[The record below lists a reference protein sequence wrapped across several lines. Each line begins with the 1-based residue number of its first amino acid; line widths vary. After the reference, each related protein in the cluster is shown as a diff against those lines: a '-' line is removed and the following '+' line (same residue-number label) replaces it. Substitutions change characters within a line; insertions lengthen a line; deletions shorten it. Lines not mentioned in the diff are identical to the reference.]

1 MYIKFLIFYLGKILF
16 FIMLID
22 VKIIKYI
29 LFLLIF
35 FKIKMI
41 LVFNNKIIFIEEML
55 IMLKKEKKEIIF
67 ILFIEIG
74 ILKIRLDWNLFG
86 NDI

>member
-16 FIMLID
+16 FIMFID
-22 VKIIKYI
+22 GKIIKYV

-55 IMLKKEKKEIIF
+55 IVLKKK
-67 ILFIEIG
+67 
-74 ILKIRLDWNLFG
+74 
-86 NDI
+86 

>member
-1 MYIKFLIFYLGKILF
+1 
-16 FIMLID
+16 
-22 VKIIKYI
+22 
-29 LFLLIF
+29 
-35 FKIKMI
+35 MI

-55 IMLKKEKKEIIF
+55 IMLKKMKEIIF